1 MKREVIENLNEKDF
15 VASLIMSDK
24 CCQILLPYVKVS
36 YFDCDY
42 SRVIVNWVE
51 DHYRKF
57 KVSPKKDITS
67 IYRLRCDEIADEAL
81 KDLVYNYLKNIA
93 ESDININN
101 EDYLVD
107 KGRDFIDYKALA
119 EYTEQLNDCLAT
131 RSMDKARQI
140 QQNYKKISVTETNEV
155 SLLSEDSIQIIQD
168 ALDKEEEVLFELPEN
183 MSKVFGRIHR
193 NDFIAILSPPKRG
206 KTWIMQYL
214 SQLAMKQGL
223 NVTFISMEMTREE
236 VIQRMWKSL
245 NGVKSGLVH
254 EGKYETCRF
263 YEDPVEKGKYRH
275 EKYDIEVK
283 PENIAEIESV
293 SDSQKKIRTAT
304 QYKGDIRIIAYPRFS
319 ASVKDICNRVEELAN
334 EGYVTDVL
342 VIDYADITTPIGGGS
357 ELRNQLDEIWKYL
370 GGFATKFHCAVI
382 TASQTNR
389 SGMSSNAVGAEMIG
403 ENFKKIA
410 HITSMVALEQTRKM
424 KDEHIMRIRNLAIR
438 NGEVE
443 ETCVFPQ
450 CLGLAQFV
458 FGKPILGRDFTFA
471 DDSGD
476 DEDE

>member
-155 SLLSEDSIQIIQD
+155 SLLSEDSIQIIQN
-168 ALDKEEEVLFELPEN
+168 ALDKEEEVLFELPGAMN
-183 MSKVFGRIHR
+183 GVFGKLHR
-193 NDFIAILSPPKRG
+193 NDFVAILAGMKKG
-206 KTWIMQYL
+206 KSWLLQYIGIVAL
-214 SQLAMKQGL
+214 RQRL
-223 NVTFISMEMTREE
+223 NVTIVSMEMTREE
-236 VIQRMWKSL
+236 VIQRVWKAMF
-245 NGVKSGLVH
+245 GVKSGIIP
-254 EGKYETCRF
+254 EGLYESCRF
-263 YEDPVEKGKYRH
+263 VEDPCEKGKYKF
-275 EKYDIEVK
+275 ELYDIKVGENCGVDVK
-283 PENIAEIESV
+283 TLQDQMRALNKYS
-293 SDSQKKIRTAT
+293 SNL
-304 QYKGDIRIIAYPRFS
+304 RIIAYPAFGE
-319 ASVKDICNRVEELAN
+319 SVQGITDRVEELAT
-334 EGYVTDVL
+334 EGFVTDVL
-342 VIDYADITTPIGGGS
+342 IIDYADITKPIGGGS
-357 ELRNQLDEIWKYL
+357 ELRNQLDATWKHL
-370 GGFATKFHCAVI
+370 RGFSMKFHCLTV

-389 SGMSSNAVGAEMIG
+389 AGLSSNVVAAET
-403 ENFKKIA
+403 IA
-410 HITSMVALEQTRKM
+410 EDIRKLAHVTSMVSMEQSPKM
-424 KDEHIMRIRNLAIR
+424 YKNHIMRLRNIAMR
-438 NGEVE
+438 NGN
-443 ETCVFPQ
+443 TTGPCVFPQ
-450 CLGLAQFV
+450 CLGLGQFV
-458 FGKPILGRDFTFA
+458 FGQPILA
-471 DDSGD
+471 ENLEMDSGD

>member
-168 ALDKEEEVLFELPEN
+168 ALDKEEEVLFELPGAMN
-183 MSKVFGRIHR
+183 GVFGKLHR
-193 NDFIAILSPPKRG
+193 NDFVAILAGMKKG
-206 KTWIMQYL
+206 KSWCLQYIGIVAL
-214 SQLAMKQGL
+214 RQRL
-223 NVTFISMEMTREE
+223 NVTIVSMEMTREE
-236 VIQRMWKSL
+236 VIQRVWKAMF
-245 NGVKSGLVH
+245 GVKSGIIP
-254 EGKYETCRF
+254 EGLYESCRF
-263 YEDPVEKGKYRH
+263 VEDPCEKGKYKF
-275 EKYDIEVK
+275 ELYDIKVGENCGVDVK
-283 PENIAEIESV
+283 ILQDQMRALNKYS
-293 SDSQKKIRTAT
+293 SNL
-304 QYKGDIRIIAYPRFS
+304 RIIAYPAFGE
-319 ASVKDICNRVEELAN
+319 SVQGITDRVEELAT
-334 EGYVTDVL
+334 EGFVTDVL
-342 VIDYADITTPIGGGS
+342 IIDYADITKPIGGGS
-357 ELRNQLDEIWKYL
+357 ELRNQLDATWKHL
-370 GGFATKFHCAVI
+370 RGFSMKFHCLTV

-389 SGMSSNAVGAEMIG
+389 AGLSSNVVAAET
-403 ENFKKIA
+403 IA
-410 HITSMVALEQTRKM
+410 EDIRKLAHVTSMVSMEQSPKM
-424 KDEHIMRIRNLAIR
+424 YKNHIMRLRNIAMR
-438 NGEVE
+438 NGN
-443 ETCVFPQ
+443 TTGPCVFPQ
-450 CLGLAQFV
+450 CLGLGQFV
-458 FGKPILGRDFTFA
+458 FGQPILA
-471 DDSGD
+471 ENLEMDSGD